1 MKVFRSVFVVAITAS
16 MGLAADPMLPDYL
29 PAGTRVLF
37 GVSMSTLLDSP
48 TVKSFRED
56 VEKLSSDLMKSG
68 PMPGLEVARVGQ
80 LGGFNPLKDVD
91 DVMVASTAEGAHPST
106 LIVMHG
112 RFDAKRMPGTP
123 TPRNGT
129 PVFASDLKSAIALL
143 DETTAIMGELPEVNA
158 AIDRWGKG
166 TMIRRGLIQKMATMA
181 GKYDVWGAGELPKG
195 YQAPGGTPDAFNSID
210 RFEFGLSL
218 KDGLEVVAE
227 VHTRTPK
234 DGETI
239 AESMKMVEAL
249 VKAQSK
255 DSASKVDLSFENS
268 TLKIAMTIPEEE
280 LKKGIMSQR
289 MLMTAAPKTAQV
301 AAAPIARPRPT
312 PTPLNPKGEVVK
324 NSRGD
329 TVRVT
334 LPGGR

>member
-1 MKVFRSVFVVAITAS
+1 
-16 MGLAADPMLPDYL
+16 
-29 PAGTRVLF
+29 
-37 GVSMSTLLDSP
+37 
-48 TVKSFRED
+48 
-56 VEKLSSDLMKSG
+56 
-68 PMPGLEVARVGQ
+68 
-80 LGGFNPLKDVD
+80 
-91 DVMVASTAEGAHPST
+91 
-106 LIVMHG
+106 
-112 RFDAKRMPGTP
+112 
-123 TPRNGT
+123 
-129 PVFASDLKSAIALL
+129 
-143 DETTAIMGELPEVNA
+143 
-158 AIDRWGKG
+158 
-166 TMIRRGLIQKMATMA
+166 
-181 GKYDVWGAGELPKG
+181 
-195 YQAPGGTPDAFNSID
+195 
-210 RFEFGLSL
+210 
-218 KDGLEVVAE
+218 VAE